1 MIAVFSEVRTEA
13 GNKGVL
19 ARSIFCIC
27 ELGGLLRGALQE
39 HARTLKISN
48 PRLLFSSRRFCMRTE
63 FRFPKATAWLMP
75 VIFAAIVMAVEKA
88 KSIQAS
94 YSGAR
99 PPGVIPPSMHFS
111 FLLIILLIVAMACG
125 AGLLGWAIL
134 FALRRSGLHRLSELT
149 PPSMQR
155 RGGGFSA

>member
-1 MIAVFSEVRTEA
+1 
-13 GNKGVL
+13 
-19 ARSIFCIC
+19 
-27 ELGGLLRGALQE
+27 
-39 HARTLKISN
+39 
-48 PRLLFSSRRFCMRTE
+48 MRTE

-111 FLLIILLIVAMACG
+111 FLLIILLIVILIFGANRLPGLAKAMG
-125 AGLLGWAIL
+125 STIKNFKEGVKDD
-134 FALRRSGLHRLSELT
+134 
-149 PPSMQR
+149 
-155 RGGGFSA
+155 SADHKS